1 MTRTTN
7 ALAGPV
13 LGLVLLVSGCTS
25 PEPAGQPSGTSSGR
39 SASPSSGA
47 EAGRGGAS
55 PGSTG
60 EADPARRDPLA
71 AGARTPAGP
80 AEAAR
85 ILTAATR
92 VVEDPA
98 SSADELAT
106 AGHAE
111 QLAVREVS
119 LRPAWDDRVLRR
131 LSPALRA
138 DLRDHLAARRA
149 LRSMHPASSADLATE
164 LPAWR
169 VVAPPPAP
177 RLRRW
182 YGEAERTHGVDWE
195 VLAAVHLVETVLGRV
210 RGTSTA
216 GAQGPMQFLPSTW
229 DIYGE
234 GGDIHDPHDAI
245 QAAARLLE
253 ANGFA
258 TDPAGALRHYND
270 SAAYVEGVLR
280 HAAVLRRR
288 PSALLGYHGWQVH
301 YLTARGSVWLREGYA
316 ARRPVPVGDYL
327 REHPDG
333 LR

>member
-1 MTRTTN
+1 MTRTRN

-13 LGLVLLVSGCTS
+13 LGMVLLVSGCTS
-25 PEPAGQPSGTSSGR
+25 PEPAAPPSGTSSGG
-39 SASPSSGA
+39 SASPSSSPSA
-47 EAGRGGAS
+47 SAHAGRGSSS

-60 EADPARRDPLA
+60 EDDPARRDPLA
-71 AGARTPAGP
+71 AGARAPAGP

-131 LSPALRA
+131 LTPALRA
-138 DLRDHLAARRA
+138 DLRDHLVARRA
-149 LRSMHPASSADLATE
+149 LRSMHPTSPADLATE

-169 VVAPPPAP
+169 VVAPPPAA

-182 YGEAERTHGVDWE
+182 YDEAERAHGVDWE
-195 VLAAVHLVETVLGRV
+195 VLAAVHLVETVLGRI

-229 DIYGE
+229 DIYGA
-234 GGDIHDPHDAI
+234 GGDINDPRDAI
-245 QAAARLLE
+245 FAAARLLK
-253 ANGFA
+253 ANGA
-258 TDPAGALRHYND
+258 PRRMAQALYRYNPSDYYVRAITSYARSMRQVDWAYTGYWQWRVLYRH
-270 SAAYVEGVLR
+270 VKGVYALPIGYPR
-280 HAAVLRRR
+280 KPAVLIE
-288 PSALLGYHGWQVH
+288 PS
-301 YLTARGSVWLREGYA
+301 
-316 ARRPVPVGDYL
+316 
-327 REHPDG
+327 
-333 LR
+333 